1 MTTMIHHYASPI
13 PRSYKYICSGPL
25 RPHIESFLAICVEDG
40 YSRRTVRERRILAV
54 RLSRWLVSRG
64 LSLKEFNERQLEQ
77 FQAKYPDC
85 GRDGNLL
92 TGRQLL
98 AYLRSIS
105 AVPPAPV
112 DHSPIAELMR
122 RYESFLL
129 SERALA
135 PVTVSDHL
143 RIVRSFLTWR
153 FGKKPLR
160 LQELQPR
167 DLHRFILEEAR
178 RVSRGRAQQAAGSLR
193 PLMRFLCQR
202 GLIESDLVA
211 AIPRVATWRL
221 SHLPKFLPPEQIEQ
235 VLQSC
240 DRRSAVGR
248 RDYAMLLFMAR
259 LGLRSAEIAGMTLED
274 FDWERSEFIVHGK
287 GPRDERL
294 PLPRDVG
301 TALLRYLRHGRPVC
315 SSRHV
320 FVRMRTP
327 FRAFADPN
335 TVYPIVRS
343 ALERAG
349 LNPPSK
355 GGHLFRHSLATDLL
369 SRGASL
375 TEIGQLLRHRQ
386 QTTTQIYAKV
396 DLKALHALAQ
406 PWMGEK
412 R

>member
-1 MTTMIHHYASPI
+1 MIHHYASPV

-25 RPHIESFLAICVEDG
+25 APYIENFLAVCVQEG
-40 YSRRTVRERRILAV
+40 YSRRMVRAKRILVV
-54 RLSRWLVSRG
+54 RLSRWLTSRG
-64 LSLKEFNERQLEQ
+64 LSLKEFNEQQLEH

-85 GRDGNLL
+85 ARDGNLL

-105 AVPPAPV
+105 AIPPAPI
-112 DHSPIAELMR
+112 DHSPVAELTR

-143 RIVRSFLTWR
+143 RIVRCFLDRR

-160 LQELQPR
+160 LQGLQPR

-178 RVSRGRAQQAAGSLR
+178 RVSRNQAQQAAGSLR
-193 PLMRFLCQR
+193 QFMRFLRQCR
-202 GLIESDLVA
+202 LIESDLVT
-211 AIPRVATWRL
+211 AIPRVASWRL
-221 SHLPKFLPPEQIEQ
+221 SRLPKFLPPEQIEQ

-240 DRRSAVGR
+240 DCRTAVGQ

-259 LGLRSAEIAGMTLED
+259 LGLRSGEIAGMTLED

-287 GPRDERL
+287 GPRHEQL

-301 TALLRYLRHGRPVC
+301 TALLRYLRHVRPVC

-320 FVRMRTP
+320 FVRMKAP
-327 FRAFADPN
+327 FRAFADAN
-335 TVYPIVRS
+335 TVYAVVRS

-349 LNPPSK
+349 LNPPFK

-369 SRGASL
+369 RHGASL

-386 QTTTQIYAKV
+386 QNTTQIYAKV
-396 DLKALHALAQ
+396 DLKALHTLAQ

-412 R
+412 Q

>member
-1 MTTMIHHYASPI
+1 
-13 PRSYKYICSGPL
+13 
-25 RPHIESFLAICVEDG
+25 
-40 YSRRTVRERRILAV
+40 VREKRIFVV
-54 RLSRWLVSRG
+54 RLSRWLSSRG
-64 LSLKEFNERQLEQ
+64 LLLKEFNEQQLER

-85 GRDGNLL
+85 ARDGNLL
-92 TGRQLL
+92 TGHQLL
-98 AYLRSIS
+98 AYLRSTSVI
-105 AVPPAPV
+105 PPAPI
-112 DHSPIAELMR
+112 DHNPVAELTR

-129 SERALA
+129 SERGLA
-135 PVTVSDHL
+135 PVTVVDHL
-143 RIVRSFLTWR
+143 RIVRSFLSQR

-167 DLHRFILEEAR
+167 DLHRFILGEAR
-178 RVSRGRAQQAAGSLR
+178 RISRSRAQKAAGSLR
-193 PLMRFLCQR
+193 PLMRFLRQR

-240 DRRSAVGR
+240 DRCTAVGQ

-259 LGLRSAEIAGMTLED
+259 LGLRSAEIAAMTLED
-274 FDWERSEFIVHGK
+274 FNWERSEFIVHGK
-287 GPRDERL
+287 GPRHERL

-301 TALLRYLRHGRPVC
+301 TALLRYLRQGRPAC

-320 FVRMRTP
+320 FVRMKAP
-327 FRAFADPN
+327 FRAFSGAD
-335 TVYPIVRS
+335 TVYMVVRS

-349 LNPPSK
+349 LNPPCK

-369 SRGASL
+369 RRGASL

-396 DLKALHALAQ
+396 DLKALHTLAQ

>member
-1 MTTMIHHYASPI
+1 MLHRFTSPI
-13 PRSYKYICSGPL
+13 PQSHKYICTGPL
-25 RPHIESFLAICVEDG
+25 RSHIESFLAASVQEG
-40 YSRRTVRERRILAV
+40 YSRRSVREKRIFVV
-54 RLSRWLVSRG
+54 RLSRWLTSRE
-64 LSLKEFNERQLEQ
+64 LSLKEFNEQQLEQ
-77 FQAKYPDC
+77 FQARYPDC
-85 GRDGNLL
+85 ARDGNRL

-105 AVPPAPV
+105 ATAPAPI
-112 DHSPIAELMR
+112 DRSPVAELTR
-122 RYESFLL
+122 RYEGFLL

-135 PVTVSDHL
+135 PVTVSDRL
-143 RIVRSFLTWR
+143 RIVRSFLDWR
-153 FGKKPLR
+153 FGKKPLQLR
-160 LQELQPR
+160 DLQAR

-178 RVSRGRAQQAAGSLR
+178 RVSRSRAQQAAGSLR
-193 PLMRFLCQR
+193 PFMRFLRQR
-202 GLIESDLVA
+202 GLIEADLVA

-240 DRRSAVGR
+240 DRRTAVGR

-287 GPRDERL
+287 GSRHERL

-320 FVRMRTP
+320 FVRMKAP
-327 FRAFADPN
+327 FRAFADAN
-335 TVYPIVRS
+335 TVYPVVHS

-355 GGHLFRHSLATDLL
+355 CGHLFRHSLATDLL
-369 SRGASL
+369 RRGASL

-396 DLKALHALAQ
+396 DLKALHTLAQ

-412 R
+412 P